1 MSSAASPTCR
11 QEHNSR
17 RAVLQGRPRRVGET
31 SLMTFGNQTLERE
44 KKRGRANYDGRRHFF
59 FPSFL
64 CWRKKSLHGTLPLIQ
79 IVWFDLF
86 VVLQAGFKRFLSCAA
101 SANPSHVL
109 LYFLLLRRDHN
120 LFFFSLSSVY
130 RLTQV
135 PVQHN
140 QIFYLPVR
148 WRLRKGFLSFSSS
161 FLVLLMIPKAPSC

>member
-44 KKRGRANYDGRRHFF
+44 KRGGVLTMTADGTFF
-59 FPSFL
+59 SSFL

-120 LFFFSLSSVY
+120 LFFSLSSVY

>member
-44 KKRGRANYDGRRHFF
+44 KRGGVLTMTADGTFF
-59 FPSFL
+59 SSFL

-120 LFFFSLSSVY
+120 LFFFSLVCIQVNTGACPTQPDFL
-130 RLTQV
+130 LTGAV
-135 PVQHN
+135 A
-140 QIFYLPVR
+140 FT
-148 WRLRKGFLSFSSS
+148 KGFPFILIIFSC
-161 FLVLLMIPKAPSC
+161 PSHDS